1 MDLSSDNDG
10 ANEPAVK
17 PSKTKGRRGRL
28 RARRSEVS
36 KQRPHPVCG
45 VDCFWL
51 DGGGGTQCTEH
62 YGAAHIGDLGHM
74 QRAKPSRKAPV
85 LGG

>member
-1 MDLSSDNDG
+1 M
-10 ANEPAVK
+10 K
-17 PSKTKGRRGRL
+17 PSKTEGG
-28 RARRSEVS
+28 ADEVS
-36 KQRPHPVCG
+36 KQRPHLVCS

-51 DGGGGTQCTEH
+51 DGGGGGGGGGDTEH

-85 LGG
+85 LGGRGNG